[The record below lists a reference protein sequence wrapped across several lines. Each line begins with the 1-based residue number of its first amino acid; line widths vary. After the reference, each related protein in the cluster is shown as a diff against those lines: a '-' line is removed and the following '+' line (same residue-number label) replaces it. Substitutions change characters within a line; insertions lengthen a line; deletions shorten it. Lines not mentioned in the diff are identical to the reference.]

1 MENKLNTILKQI
13 KININNKRTKI
24 LLYFTKFIKFSLCF
38 NDLETG
44 KWRKSTVGPEKG
56 LKKNGSG
63 YPYPI

>member
-44 KWRKSTVGPEKG
+44 KLHKT
-56 LKKNGSG
+56 LNAKNTATT
-63 YPYPI
+63 